1 MGSSFI
7 VLGTDTEVGKT
18 IVCAGLL
25 LAFRVLGFETG
36 VQKWVSTG
44 DRFGF
49 SEDVEFCLRT
59 AGLKKDFFPL
69 IRAEHLNPYSFV
81 YPASPHYASK
91 LAGISIDDARIK
103 RLYQEYKDLMD
114 LLIVEG
120 VGGSLVPLREN
131 LLLLDIVEQL
141 KLPVVLVVK
150 NVLGAIN
157 HTLLSI
163 EAIRQRSI
171 PIIGLVYNDAFG
183 CNQDIKADNI
193 KIIKRLSNIPLLG
206 RLPYMNPIRDYLDVF
221 KSIAKGLKKRIKQ

>member
-1 MGSSFI
+1 MGNSFI
-7 VLGTDTEVGKT
+7 VLGTDTGVGKT
-18 IVCAGLL
+18 VVCAGLL
-25 LAFRVLGFETG
+25 LAFRAIGLEAG

-49 SEDVEFCLRT
+49 SEDVEFCLR
-59 AGLKKDFFPL
+59 AARLEKDFFPL
-69 IRAEHLNPYSFV
+69 IRSEHLNPYSFV

-91 LAGISIDDARIK
+91 LAGVSIDSARIK

-120 VGGSLVPLREN
+120 VGGTLVPLRED
-131 LLLLDIVEQL
+131 LLLLDLVEQL

-171 PIIGLVYNDAFG
+171 PIIGLLYNDAFG

-193 KIIKRLSNIPLLG
+193 KIIGKLSNLPTIG
-206 RLPYMNPIRDYLDVF
+206 RMPYMSSVRDYLSVF
-221 KSIAKGLKKRIKQ
+221 KSVARVLLKKIKR